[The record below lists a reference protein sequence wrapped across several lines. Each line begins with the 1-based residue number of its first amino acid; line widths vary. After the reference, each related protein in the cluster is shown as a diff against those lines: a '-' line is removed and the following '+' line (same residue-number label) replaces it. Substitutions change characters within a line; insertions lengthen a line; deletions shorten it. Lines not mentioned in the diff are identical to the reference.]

1 MARPAEQIAQLPD
14 TEYESHQ
21 AHCKRW
27 LDELERTSPM
37 DLLEVLWQSV
47 EQVDESKFYAADLKV
62 QLKEYYKNDKC
73 PTDNVMLVLGEAAL
87 KAITDIF
94 ENE

>member
-1 MARPAEQIAQLPD
+1 MQSQAEQIARLPD
-14 TEYESHQ
+14 SEYE

-37 DLLEVLWQSV
+37 DLITVLWQSV
-47 EQVDESKFYAADLKV
+47 EQVDESKFHAADLKV
-62 QLKEYYKNDKC
+62 QLKEYYKADKN
-73 PTDNVMLVLGEAAL
+73 PTDNVMLVLGEAVL

-94 ENE
+94 ETE